1 MSVTSGSSIRPN
13 GSASRNGSSPDRPVK
28 FCTPKQAQAIRAIA
42 RKLGVDLAANLRE
55 EYGVEVP
62 DELTLAQA
70 SEFIDS
76 LRASSES

>member
-1 MSVTSGSSIRPN
+1 
-13 GSASRNGSSPDRPVK
+13 VK

-55 EYGVEVP
+55 EYGVEMP
-62 DELTLAQA
+62 DNLTLAQA